1 MTTHFSR
8 DDGYFGVDL
17 RSNFRDRLQ
26 MIVEFGI
33 VRRQVGH
40 DLAGNGEHARPF
52 GETVTNEQIEMHG
65 DDVHLFV

>member
-1 MTTHFSR
+1 
-8 DDGYFGVDL
+8 
-17 RSNFRDRLQ
+17 

-52 GETVTNEQIEMHG
+52 RETVTNEQIEMHG